1 MSSKQRLEVWNGA
14 RKKTSGGLQ
23 KKDLIKNKRGRVVS
37 KKKSEQAADQNN
49 LGSWLVDKGAKVK
62 KGDML
67 RQKNK
72 PPPDV
77 KPDIGKP
84 PKPKPAPAK
93 KSQAPK
99 KATPAA
105 PKKSK
110 AAPKKAT
117 PAAVPQQKAVPKAA
131 PKKAAKPKKAAAAK
145 PKKKTKIVRAES
157 KSAPRKGKINPL
169 TQQAYDPGAH
179 GKVSLDKTDAFA
191 PEEAGPTC
199 FFVACL

>member
-93 KSQAPK
+93 K
-99 KATPAA
+99 AA
-105 PKKSK
+105 PAKKSK

-117 PAAVPQQKAVPKAA
+117 PAAVPKPKAVPKAA
-131 PKKAAKPKKAAAAK
+131 PKISAAKPKKAAAAK

-169 TQQAYDPGAH
+169 TQQAYDPGAKY
-179 GKVSLDKTDAFA
+179 KVSLDNVRRTRLRRKKRDPLAF
-191 PEEAGPTC
+191 
-199 FFVACL
+199 L

>member
-179 GKVSLDKTDAFA
+179 GKVSLDNVRRTRLRRKKFDPLKSWF
-191 PEEAGPTC
+191 
-199 FFVACL
+199 

>member
-93 KSQAPK
+93 K
-99 KATPAA
+99 AA
-105 PKKSK
+105 PAKKSK

-117 PAAVPQQKAVPKAA
+117 PAAVPKPKAVPKAA
-131 PKKAAKPKKAAAAK
+131 PKISAAKPKKAAAAK

-179 GKVSLDKTDAFA
+179 GKVSLDNVRRTRLRRKKFDPLKSWF
-191 PEEAGPTC
+191 
-199 FFVACL
+199 